1 MLLLSPEVCQHL
13 AGYASRIP
21 ASEIASSAQIKMLQ
35 DAAAAD
41 SALQHVAKLAC
52 GVMLEQGFVQLRGLT
67 PDVASAVFPAIGSLL
82 GAIYIDPGIG
92 SAVISAHVKPN
103 EALMGNQLR
112 HLPLHTDYSMLDAPP
127 RLTMSLCLEPDP
139 TLGFGAVQVADIAA
153 MCFGVESDPMIAR
166 FFDMALPF
174 ASGNAQSGLKVMQS
188 PIVSREPSSQQ
199 LLVRYH
205 RTRIRQGFIVSGTGP
220 SPEQATMMLGFEKAA
235 ADCIQTLH
243 PDAGDIIVINNHRTV
258 HARTRCSV
266 RVDKDG
272 LTRGRQM
279 RFLFTH

>member
-21 ASEIASSAQIKMLQ
+21 ASEIATSAQIKVLHE
-35 DAAAAD
+35 AAGAD
-41 SALQHVAKLAC
+41 PVLQHVARMAC
-52 GVMLEQGFVQLRGLT
+52 DVVVEQGFVQLRGLR
-67 PDVASAVFPAIGSLL
+67 PDVALVTFPAIGSLL
-82 GAIYIDPGIG
+82 GDIYIDPSIG
-92 SAVISAHVKPN
+92 SAVISSHVKPN
-103 EALMGNQLR
+103 EGLMGNQLR
-112 HLPLHTDYSMLDAPP
+112 HLPLHTDYSMLAAPP

-153 MCFGVESDPMIAR
+153 MCFGVETDPMIAR
-166 FFDMALPF
+166 FFDTALPF
-174 ASGNAQSGLKVMQS
+174 ASGFAQSGLKVMRS
-188 PIVSREPSSQQ
+188 PIVSREPSTQQ

-205 RTRIRQGFIVSGTGP
+205 RTRIRQGFVASGTGP
-220 SPEQATMMLGFEKAA
+220 SPEQATTMLGFEKAA
-235 ADCIQTLH
+235 ADSIQTLH

-266 RVDKDG
+266 RVDKGG
-272 LTRGRQM
+272 LTQGRQM